1 MPVSQ
6 KSQELKNR
14 VKQFVEENSPIVTP
28 NGTKITVSD
37 LIFDEPDVDDL
48 DAQIKMK
55 TIKTGSL
62 EGSVKAKISIQD
74 AKGKKL
80 SATRSMELFKMPY
93 VTERGTYIVN
103 GNEKSILNQMRLKP
117 GVYVSSGEKIKA
129 EVMIDNR
136 KTAGKYVPGMTAEFN
151 PENNKFMLT
160 ILSRPQLKVGGLSFL
175 TALGFTDGEIR
186 NIIGNNSFG
195 DAIKNANQG
204 KDVKSLNEIY
214 KAIVGVSATGSEQE
228 IRASLFSHLADNA
241 RFGNGQ
247 MNMKS
252 SLNTNDTYLS
262 KNVLKNSLIKMFAV
276 AKKEMEEDNKDDLR
290 NKDVY
295 DDNDFFMEKFEEGWN
310 SFEKYCQ
317 QNFKSANVDQ
327 VSISKGVKSISKP
340 IDSFLRKD
348 GEGIVQSPE
357 ETNPLFLQSMNT
369 KITQLGTGGIS
380 SNSARNNFSARSLA
394 PGSISR
400 IDPIET
406 PESGNIGF
414 VEHLTQSAEIKDK
427 TIVTKLYKVK
437 NSEAKVTDSNMV
449 KLSPH
454 DEYSKK
460 VAFNDPRYV
469 SYDKGSYKLI
479 KPSVMGRFQG
489 KISEIPASEI

>member
-1 MPVSQ
+1 
-6 KSQELKNR
+6 
-14 VKQFVEENSPIVTP
+14 
-28 NGTKITVSD
+28 
-37 LIFDEPDVDDL
+37 
-48 DAQIKMK
+48 MK

-228 IRASLFSHLADNA
+228 IRASLFSHLVI
-241 RFGNGQ
+241 Q
-247 MNMKS
+247 
-252 SLNTNDTYLS
+252 
-262 KNVLKNSLIKMFAV
+262 V
-276 AKKEMEEDNKDDLR
+276 
-290 NKDVY
+290 
-295 DDNDFFMEKFEEGWN
+295 
-310 SFEKYCQ
+310 Q
-317 QNFKSANVDQ
+317 Q
-327 VSISKGVKSISKP
+327 
-340 IDSFLRKD
+340 L
-348 GEGIVQSPE
+348 
-357 ETNPLFLQSMNT
+357 
-369 KITQLGTGGIS
+369 
-380 SNSARNNFSARSLA
+380 
-394 PGSISR
+394 
-400 IDPIET
+400 
-406 PESGNIGF
+406 
-414 VEHLTQSAEIKDK
+414 
-427 TIVTKLYKVK
+427 
-437 NSEAKVTDSNMV
+437 
-449 KLSPH
+449 
-454 DEYSKK
+454 
-460 VAFNDPRYV
+460 
-469 SYDKGSYKLI
+469 
-479 KPSVMGRFQG
+479 
-489 KISEIPASEI
+489 